1 MSDKNSTNPKSSS
14 VLYRKYRPFDWS
26 DVVGQDHIVSVLENS
41 IKLEKIAHA
50 YLFSG
55 SRGTGKTSIARI
67 FARALDVSENDIYEM
82 DAASNRGI
90 DDIREIRD
98 GVSVLPFESKY
109 KVYIIDEVHMLTKE
123 AFNALLKT
131 LEEPP
136 SHALFILATTETDKI
151 PETVLSRCQI
161 FNFKKPNREVLKTLV
176 SKIAKKEGFS
186 IDTGVSDLIAL
197 LGDGSFRDTLG
208 ILQKVISSS
217 SDKKISM
224 KEVEEITGAPRSELV
239 NNFISALAYSDKDK
253 AFSVVL
259 KVKEMNISFKT
270 FISLVLEKI
279 RIVLILKNVNSTS
292 SVESLKQSVSEDDWI
307 FLEKISKDEKSKVG
321 SSMLKELLKAY
332 DMTSYSYIE
341 TLPLELAIVDI
352 VL

>member
-1 MSDKNSTNPKSSS
+1 MSDKNTNTHSS

-26 DVVGQDHIVSVLENS
+26 DVIGQESIVSVLESS
-41 IKLEKIAHA
+41 IKMDKIAHA

-55 SRGTGKTSIARI
+55 TRGTGKTTIARI
-67 FARALDVSENDIYEM
+67 FARSLEVSDNDVYEI

-136 SHALFILATTETDKI
+136 QHVIFILATTETDKI

-161 FNFKKPNREVLKTLV
+161 FNFKTPNREILKTLINKV
-176 SKIAKKEGFS
+176 AKKEGF
-186 IDTGVSDLIAL
+186 TLENGVADLLAL

-208 ILQKVISSS
+208 ILQKVIGSTSN
-217 SDKKISM
+217 KKI
-224 KEVEEITGAPRSELV
+224 
-239 NNFISALAYSDKDK
+239 
-253 AFSVVL
+253 
-259 KVKEMNISFKT
+259 
-270 FISLVLEKI
+270 
-279 RIVLILKNVNSTS
+279 
-292 SVESLKQSVSEDDWI
+292 
-307 FLEKISKDEKSKVG
+307 
-321 SSMLKELLKAY
+321 
-332 DMTSYSYIE
+332 
-341 TLPLELAIVDI
+341 
-352 VL
+352 

>member
-1 MSDKNSTNPKSSS
+1 MSEKSSS
-14 VLYRKYRPFDWS
+14 VLYRKYRPHDWS
-26 DVVGQDHIVSVLENS
+26 DVVGQDHIVTVLEGS
-41 IKLEKIAHA
+41 IKLERIAHA

-67 FARALDVSENDIYEM
+67 FARALGVSENDIYEM

-176 SKIAKKEGFS
+176 TKIAKKEGFS
-186 IDTGVSDLIAL
+186 VEPGVADLVAL

-217 SDKKISM
+217 SDKKISI
-224 KEVEEITGAPRSELV
+224 KEVEEITGAPRGELV
-239 NNFISALAYSDKDK
+239 NNFIVALAYSKKED
-253 AFSVVL
+253 AFSTIL
-259 KVKEMNISFKT
+259 KVKEANISIKT
-270 FISLVLEKI
+270 FIALVLEKV
-279 RIVLILKNVNSTS
+279 RIILILKNVNSVS
-292 SVESLKQSVSEDDWI
+292 SVESLKQSISEDDWKVLETI
-307 FLEKISKDEKSKVG
+307 FKDEKSKVG
-321 SSMLKELLKAY
+321 SSMLRELLKAY
-332 DMTSYSYIE
+332 DMTSSAYIE
-341 TLPLELAIVDI
+341 SLPLEIAVVDMVI
-352 VL
+352 